1 MNLLHTPFSCGS
13 DRAVGASM
21 ARFPRDSG
29 ISTTRVCD
37 RGRNRG
43 LWENRSVLKV
53 LGCMGHFPVTASEAT
68 RSATLKLNPMGGTR

>member
-43 LWENRSVLKV
+43 LWESRSVLKV
-53 LGCMGHFPVTASEAT
+53 QGCIGHFPVTASKET
-68 RSATLKLNPMGGTR
+68 HSATLKLNPMGGTR

>member
-43 LWENRSVLKV
+43 LWESRLVVKV
-53 LGCMGHFPVTASEAT
+53 HGRIRRFHATASKET
-68 RSATLKLNPMGGTR
+68 HSATLKLNPMGGTR